1 MQYNEFTKPTVG
13 KQIILSNQINK
24 PTIGR
29 IRVVLWKKILD
40 RVMNTRQLLVWKMY
54 TFIWNCYNM
63 KGPFIMVKARKKA
76 QKNWLMGRVQW
87 FIFQNEGRDR
97 NKGVKVT

>member
-13 KQIILSNQINK
+13 KQIILSNQVNK

-40 RVMNTRQLLVWKMY
+40 RGDEY
-54 TFIWNCYNM
+54 
-63 KGPFIMVKARKKA
+63 
-76 QKNWLMGRVQW
+76 
-87 FIFQNEGRDR
+87 
-97 NKGVKVT
+97 

>member
-1 MQYNEFTKPTVG
+1 MLEVFGGMEVVEGEGCVSSFLTKSKEVMQYNEFTKSTVG

-40 RVMNTRQLLVWKMY
+40 RGDEY
-54 TFIWNCYNM
+54 
-63 KGPFIMVKARKKA
+63 
-76 QKNWLMGRVQW
+76 
-87 FIFQNEGRDR
+87 
-97 NKGVKVT
+97 